1 MASGGSPA
9 AQILLGSRFQETALP
24 SRDIPPASGLLTPDS
39 LRLLAFGFLLSFF
52 SSFGQT
58 FFIALFNAE
67 FRDVFGLSHGGFGT
81 LYSLATLCSGLSML
95 WFGAQIDRID
105 LRLYAGTAC
114 AVLATACL
122 TLSFADSVA
131 VFAVCLFLLRLSAQ
145 GVMSHASVTSMARY
159 FEAGRGRAIAI
170 ATMGH
175 PAGEAL
181 FPILAVAA
189 IATLGWR
196 NVWLGNAALVVL
208 LILPATLWLLR
219 GQRSRDEQLRARAG
233 GGGQDHGGLLRQYA
247 ELFSQRR
254 FLLILPAI
262 IAPGFIN
269 TGIFFH
275 QVPLIEARGWSL
287 AWFAG
292 SFSVYA
298 GASIGGTLLSGYLV
312 DRLRAVRL
320 MPFYLL
326 PFAVA
331 CIVLALGRDPL
342 TAPLYMLLAGLST
355 GFSATVTTSMWAELY
370 GLARIG
376 TIRSVAATLMVLS
389 TAAAP
394 GTLGVLIDLGVS
406 FSTLFVGC
414 AVYVVLA
421 IALLFVRFGGE
432 LRRAPDGAV

>member
-1 MASGGSPA
+1 MP
-9 AQILLGSRFQETALP
+9 P
-24 SRDIPPASGLLTPDS
+24 RDDLPASGLLTPES

-67 FRDVFGLSHGGFGT
+67 FRAVFGLSHGGFGT

-114 AVLATACL
+114 AVLAAACL
-122 TLSFADSVA
+122 TLSFADSIV

-159 FEAGRGRAIAI
+159 FEAGRGRAIAV

-175 PAGEAL
+175 PAGEAIM
-181 FPILAVAA
+181 PILAVAA
-189 IATLGWR
+189 IAAFGWR
-196 NVWLGNAALVVL
+196 SVWAGNAVLVVI
-208 LILPATLWLLR
+208 LILPATVWLLR
-219 GQRSRDEQLRARAG
+219 GQRARDDRIFARDG
-233 GGGQDHGGLLRQYA
+233 GLGGYHGGLLRQYA
-247 ELFSQRR
+247 ELFSQRK

-275 QVPLIEARGWSL
+275 QVPLVEARGWSL

-292 SFSVYA
+292 SFSLYA
-298 GASIGGTLLSGYLV
+298 AASIGGTLLSGYLV

-326 PFAVA
+326 PFALG
-331 CIVLALGRDPL
+331 CIVLAVGRDPV
-342 TAPLYMLLAGLST
+342 TAPAYMLLAGLST
-355 GFSATVTTSMWAELY
+355 GFSATITTSMWAELY

-394 GTLGVLIDLGVS
+394 GSLGVLIDAGVS
-406 FSTLFVGC
+406 FATLFYGC
-414 AVYVVLA
+414 AAYIVLA
-421 IALLFVRFGGE
+421 VALLFVAFAPD
-432 LRRAPDGAV
+432 LRRRADEAS